1 MNNIM
6 KRLLII
12 CTIMLGAIGTMS
24 AQKIGY
30 VNTETILNKIPAYK
44 TAQTQLENLNRQYQK
59 EVEAGYQKV
68 EELYKAYQADKV
80 LLTDDMK
87 KRREDEI
94 INKEKEVKELQRKYF
109 GQDGTL
115 SKKSEELLKPIQ
127 DKVMN
132 AIKDIANDDGYAMI
146 IDVANNASII
156 FTAPRYDISDKVIGK
171 LGYK

>member
-1 MNNIM
+1 M

-12 CTIMLGAIGTMS
+12 AVIMLGALGTVS
-24 AQKIGY
+24 AQKVGY

-44 TAQTQLENLNRQYQK
+44 TAQTQLENLNQQYQK

-94 INKEKEVKELQRKYF
+94 INKEKDVKDLQRKYF

-115 SKKSEELLKPIQ
+115 TKKSEELLKPIQ

-132 AIKDIANDDGYAMI
+132 AIKDVADADGYAMI
-146 IDVANNASII
+146 IDVANNPSVV
-156 FTAPRYDISDKVIGK
+156 FTATRYDISDKVIGK